1 MRKRLWRFVR
11 PRTLLMAAMSALVA
25 IGALSIPTA
34 MYLRWYTERIAP
46 QLASGIP
53 REAQHQAT
61 RNRGSSSSRPATSG
75 IAAMPSPCA
84 PGNFA
89 TQSYR
94 DMQGGSMNYYL
105 YVPCN
110 YDPTRS
116 YPLVLLL
123 HGGGEIGSSASSPAQ
138 NRALLLSQPYVQ
150 VWRSRAVQD
159 RWPGFIV
166 VPQLVDGNRWVEVPA
181 SHGNYQLASQPTGA
195 LLLATEIVESLQGEY
210 RSIDPLRLYIT
221 GISSG
226 GYGVWEAIERWP
238 HMFAAALP
246 LSGTG
251 DPSKAA
257 ALANLPIWAL
267 RGAGDAYVSS
277 TDARAMI
284 RAIRQ
289 AGGHPRYTEF
299 PNAGHD
305 IWLQAY
311 TSPDVLSWLFSQH
324 APTFLLRGTT
334 Y

>member
-11 PRTLLMAAMSALVA
+11 PRKLLMAAMCALVA
-25 IGALSIPTA
+25 IGAIGTLSIPTA
-34 MYLRWYTERIAP
+34 MYLQLDMERVAL
-46 QLASGIP
+46 QLAAGMM
-53 REAQHQAT
+53 REVQHQSARIRT
-61 RNRGSSSSRPATSG
+61 SSSARTAAGGT
-75 IAAMPSPCA
+75 AAMSLPCA

-89 TQSYR
+89 TRSYR
-94 DMQGGSMNYYL
+94 DAHGGSINYFL

-123 HGGGEIGSSASSPAQ
+123 HGGGEIGSSASSLAQ

-150 VWRSRAVQD
+150 VWRARTIQD
-159 RWPGFIV
+159 RWPSFIV
-166 VPQLVDGNRWVEVPA
+166 VPQLIDANRWVDISV
-181 SHGNYQLASQPTGA
+181 SHGNYQLAPQPTSS

-210 RSIDPLRLYIT
+210 RGIDPLRLYIT

-226 GYGVWEAIERWP
+226 GNGVWDAIERWP
-238 HMFAAALP
+238 QMFAAALP

-257 ALANLPIWAL
+257 ALADLPIWAL
-267 RGAGDAYVSS
+267 RGASDAYVS
-277 TDARAMI
+277 TADARAMI

-289 AGGHPRYTEF
+289 AGGHPRYTEY

-311 TSPDVLSWLFSQH
+311 TSPDVLSWLFAQH
-324 APTFLLRGTT
+324 APTFLL
-334 Y
+334 